1 MEAHGLRRRDV
12 LRSTGIA
19 ITAIVAGRTVIFGA
33 NSAWALA
40 PTNLDPHTAETLVG
54 VAYEMF
60 PHEQLGIEYYAAV
73 VASLDG
79 ESAHDQALRQLLT
92 DGVAK
97 LDSLHGM
104 HWIDLSEG
112 GRVAALKSIETTPF
126 FTTMRTKTI
135 AALYGNPVVY
145 QMFDYGGPSVEF
157 GGYID
162 RGFDDIGWL
171 PKD

>member
-12 LRSTGIA
+12 LRSTGLA

-40 PTNLDPHTAETLVG
+40 PTNLDAHTAETLVV
-54 VAYEMF
+54 VAHEMF
-60 PHEQLGIEYYAAV
+60 PHDRLGTEYYAAV
-73 VASLDG
+73 VASLD
-79 ESAHDQALRQLLT
+79 HDAATDAGLRQLLT
-92 DGVAK
+92 DGVGK
-97 LDSLHGM
+97 LDSIHGV

-112 GRVAALKSIETTPF
+112 GRIAALKSVEGTPF
-126 FTTMRTKTI
+126 FITMRTKTI
-135 AALYGNPVVY
+135 GTLYGNPLVY
-145 QMFDYGGPSVEF
+145 QMFGYGGPSVEL

-171 PKD
+171 PNS